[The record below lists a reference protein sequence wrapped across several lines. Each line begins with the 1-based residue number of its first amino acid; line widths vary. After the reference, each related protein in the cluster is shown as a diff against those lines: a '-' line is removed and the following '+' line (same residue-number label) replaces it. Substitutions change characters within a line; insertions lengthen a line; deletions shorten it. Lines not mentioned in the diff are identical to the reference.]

1 MIYRHALLAAA
12 VSLSLGL
19 TGCAGMN
26 GFADNSQSAG
36 STSAQ
41 PGGVQGLPLFLN
53 KLEAARGSALPLTD
67 RLAIGGIT
75 AESKSLLDNTQN
87 HFLDVLG
94 ERTGMGADTLKL
106 LAPSVA
112 TPVSSSELVGKVEA
126 KLGRHLTTADS
137 TAIKAATTLRNNS
150 LSSLKDGLADKIG
163 TRTGVGKDT
172 VVALLPLIGM

>member
-1 MIYRHALLAAA
+1 MSFRHALLATTL
-12 VSLSLGL
+12 SLGLGL

-26 GFADNSQSAG
+26 GFADNAQAG
-36 STSAQ
+36 GSSAQ
-41 PGGVQGLPLFLN
+41 ASAVQNLPLFLN
-53 KLEAARGSALPLTD
+53 KIEAARGSALPITD

-94 ERTGMGADTLKL
+94 ERTGMGADALKL

-126 KLGRHLTTADS
+126 KLGRRLTSADS
-137 TAIKAATTLRNNS
+137 TAIKAAATLRNNS
-150 LSSLKDGLADKIG
+150 LSSLKDSLADKIG